1 MIVGGR
7 RLGLIRARKKACF
20 TQESLAQALN
30 VDPTTVGHWERGRT
44 EPLPYKRPKLAKLLG
59 VGSERLEELLAE
71 GQAEPLPSAPAEPDR
86 ELMVTEV
93 ASDPMKRRTLM
104 KWGIATTAASGLG
117 IEVLGHIGMADV
129 RRLERTTDRLCNLD
143 HRHGG
148 ETLWRAGA
156 ATAQE
161 AAAMLE
167 HGRYSTSVGQVLLG
181 AAGSLYVRTGWL
193 ACDAGRHDVA
203 RSSFTEAL
211 SISRQAGDAEIET
224 RALAGLGFHSNLV
237 GRPREGLRFSRAAED
252 AVRLLGPSSRMTAVP
267 LLHLAVANA
276 RSSDFAGAQAA
287 ITRARKALDAD
298 RGEGAAPWAAF
309 MSSMEIDAVEAT
321 CAVEIGK
328 SARAEQLL
336 DQAIADYGAGF
347 ARNIALYRVRL
358 AAARVQAGAI
368 DGATEAAEDVLDTI
382 AAGLD
387 SWRVNLELSR
397 VMDSLEA
404 YPDAPGVRALQD
416 RYATMITA

>member
-1 MIVGGR
+1 VGGR

-237 GRPREGLRFSRAAED
+237 GRPREGLRFGGSRARCRSGRPGPGR
-252 AVRLLGPSSRMTAVP
+252 AVRPRCGRGRRRRPATPTSRAGPAPRPDSRPSRRAAP
-267 LLHLAVANA
+267 
-276 RSSDFAGAQAA
+276 AGASRAP
-287 ITRARKALDAD
+287 TSPHRAR
-298 RGEGAAPWAAF
+298 RGLRSPGR
-309 MSSMEIDAVEAT
+309 
-321 CAVEIGK
+321 GR
-328 SARAEQLL
+328 SAR
-336 DQAIADYGAGF
+336 
-347 ARNIALYRVRL
+347 RRRL
-358 AAARVQAGAI
+358 R
-368 DGATEAAEDVLDTI
+368 
-382 AAGLD
+382 
-387 SWRVNLELSR
+387 
-397 VMDSLEA
+397 
-404 YPDAPGVRALQD
+404 
-416 RYATMITA
+416 

>member
-1 MIVGGR
+1 MGGR
-7 RLGLIRARKKACF
+7 RFGLVRARKAAYY
-20 TQESLAQALN
+20 TQESLAFALN
-30 VDPTTVGHWERGRT
+30 VDPTTVGHWERGRS

-59 VGSERLEELLAE
+59 ISRERLEELLVE
-71 GQAEPLPSAPAEPDR
+71 GQPERPPAIITERDGER
-86 ELMVTEV
+86 TDTEV

-104 KWGIATTAASGLG
+104 KWGVATTAASGFG
-117 IEVLGHIGMADV
+117 IELLGQIGMADV

-156 ATAQE
+156 AAAQE
-161 AAAMLE
+161 AGAMLE
-167 HGRYSTSVGQVLLG
+167 QGRYRTTVGQALL
-181 AAGSLYVRTGWL
+181 AATGNLQIRTGWL

-211 SISRQAGDAEIET
+211 TISRQAGDPEIET
-224 RALAGLGFHSNLV
+224 RALAGLGFHSNLA
-237 GRPREGLRFSRAAED
+237 GRPREGQRFSGAAED
-252 AVRLLGPSSRMTAVP
+252 AVRRVGPSSRMTAVP

-276 RSSDFAGAQAA
+276 RSDDFSDAQAA
-287 ITRARKALDAD
+287 ISRARKALDAD
-298 RGEGAAPWAAF
+298 RGEEAAPWAAF
-309 MSSMEIDAVEAT
+309 MSPMEIDAVEAT
-321 CAVEIGK
+321 CAVEVGR

-336 DQAIADYGAGF
+336 EQAIAGYSDGF
-347 ARNIALYRVRL
+347 TRNIALYRVRL

-387 SWRVNLELSR
+387 SWRVSLELGR

-404 YPDAPGVRALQD
+404 YRGAPGVEPLKE
-416 RYATMITA
+416 RYATMIAG

>member
-1 MIVGGR
+1 MGGR
-7 RLGLIRARKKACF
+7 RFGFIRARKKACF
-20 TQESLAQALN
+20 TQESLAHALN

-59 VGSERLEELLAE
+59 VSGERLEELLAE
-71 GQAEPLPSAPAEPDR
+71 GQAEPSPSALAEPDR
-86 ELMVTEV
+86 KLMVTEV

-104 KWGIATTAASGLG
+104 KWGVATTAASGLG

-148 ETLWRAGA
+148 ETLWRAGV

-161 AAAMLE
+161 AAVMLE
-167 HGRYSTSVGQVLLG
+167 QGRYSTSVGQVLL
-181 AAGSLYVRTGWL
+181 AATGNLHIRTGWL
-193 ACDAGRHDVA
+193 ACDAGQHDVA

-237 GRPREGLRFSRAAED
+237 GRPREGSRFSGAAED
-252 AVRLLGPSSRMTAVP
+252 AVRRLGPSSRMTAVP

-276 RSSDFAGAQAA
+276 RSNDFGGAQAA
-287 ITRARKALDAD
+287 ISRARKALDAD
-298 RGEGAAPWAAF
+298 RSEEPPPWAAF
-309 MSSMEIDAVEAT
+309 MSPMEIDAVDAT
-321 CAVEIGK
+321 CAVEVGK

-336 DQAIADYGAGF
+336 EQAIAGYGDGF

-387 SWRVNLELSR
+387 SWRVRLELGR

-404 YPDAPGVRALQD
+404 YPGAPGVQALQD
-416 RYATMITA
+416 HYASMITA

>member
-1 MIVGGR
+1 MIMGGR
-7 RLGLIRARKKACF
+7 RTGLIRARKAAYY
-20 TQESLAQALN
+20 TQESLAYALN
-30 VDPTTVGHWERGRT
+30 VDPTTVGHWERGRS

-59 VGSERLEELLAE
+59 VDREQLEELLAE
-71 GQAEPLPSAPAEPDR
+71 GQAEPSPAALAEQDG
-86 ELMVTEV
+86 ELKVADV

-104 KWGIATTAASGLG
+104 KWGVATTAASGLG
-117 IEVLGHIGMADV
+117 IEAFGQIGVADV

-156 ATAQE
+156 AAAEE
-161 AAAMLE
+161 AAIMLE
-167 HGRYSTSVGQVLLG
+167 QGRYSTSVGQALLG
-181 AAGSLYVRTGWL
+181 ATGNLHIRTGWL

-203 RSSFTEAL
+203 RTSFTEAL
-211 SISRQAGDAEIET
+211 TISRQAGDPEIET

-237 GRPREGLRFSRAAED
+237 GRPREGLRFSGAAED
-252 AVRLLGPSSRMTAVP
+252 AVRRVGPSSRMTAVP

-276 RSSDFAGAQAA
+276 RSDDYRDAQAA
-287 ITRARKALDAD
+287 ISRARKALDAD
-298 RGEGAAPWAAF
+298 RGEEAAPWAAF
-309 MSSMEIDAVEAT
+309 MTPMEIDAVEAT
-321 CAVEIGK
+321 CAVEVGQ

-336 DQAIADYGAGF
+336 EQAIAGYGDGF

-368 DGATEAAEDVLDTI
+368 DGATEAADDVLDTI

-387 SWRVNLELSR
+387 SWRVSLELGR

-404 YPDAPGVRALQD
+404 YPGAPGVQALKE
-416 RYATMITA
+416 RYATMITV